1 MREDYEI
8 YSFSAIRPKF
18 FFLDAR
24 AIFPLGLFLLHWS
37 ILTFAIALVSI
48 LILLI
53 LDRFGLPVNVA
64 LLYLR
69 SFLAGTIRPA
79 LETSLIRRRC
89 QY

>member
-1 MREDYEI
+1 
-8 YSFSAIRPKF
+8 
-18 FFLDAR
+18 
-24 AIFPLGLFLLHWS
+24 LGLFLLHWS